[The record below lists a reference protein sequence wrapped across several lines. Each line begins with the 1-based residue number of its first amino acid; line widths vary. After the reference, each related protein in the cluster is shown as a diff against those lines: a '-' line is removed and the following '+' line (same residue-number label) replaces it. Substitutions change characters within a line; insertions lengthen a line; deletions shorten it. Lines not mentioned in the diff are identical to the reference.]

1 MYVQNDIER
10 PRFKTDAFVTS
21 LIPFSIAS
29 RDQRGISNPL
39 ANRCRRTSNC
49 VKTKLLTNS
58 SRIRSRLFTASSKS
72 NWCSLIESGH
82 FSSTIERSSLDFWL
96 WVHPE
101 RPLSR
106 TYICTYNRA
115 REKIYVEQRLLRLR
129 ASWENFWKAA
139 TLPSPPHRQW
149 NASCVKITR
158 CNPLAALKN
167 FWKRTTVYSQLFYN
181 LGGQLNSSFSL
192 KIFQDVLEEYH
203 TPSYHVLYIA
213 RPCTRS
219 AIDPACLLVIPVSG
233 WITPRYYNLQARV
246 THWPSPTIVTIL
258 LQRLVNTV
266 YKYGA
271 SVATSV
277 QFAELIMIGSA
288 DV

>member
-101 RPLSR
+101 RRHSLVR
-106 TYICTYNRA
+106 TYVRTIEHVRRFTSNNVCYGYERV
-115 REKIYVEQRLLRLR
+115 EKISERPLLFPLLR
-129 ASWENFWKAA
+129 
-139 TLPSPPHRQW
+139 
-149 NASCVKITR
+149 
-158 CNPLAALKN
+158 
-167 FWKRTTVYSQLFYN
+167 
-181 LGGQLNSSFSL
+181 
-192 KIFQDVLEEYH
+192 
-203 TPSYHVLYIA
+203 IA
-213 RPCTRS
+213 N
-219 AIDPACLLVIPVSG
+219 G
-233 WITPRYYNLQARV
+233 TPRA
-246 THWPSPTIVTIL
+246 
-258 LQRLVNTV
+258 
-266 YKYGA
+266 
-271 SVATSV
+271 
-277 QFAELIMIGSA
+277 
-288 DV
+288 